1 MTSRDDE
8 NGELNEEE
16 EAGQFALY
24 DAGVFQTINNMPTE
38 KRDCLNIQ
46 EINLGNS
53 NITKFSIEVDSFKD
67 LNKPLCSFSIAA
79 SQRIIKRCPLSIS
92 ITTTTRSPNSKIG
105 DSRRCVTV

>member
-16 EAGQFALY
+16 ETGQFALY

-67 LNKPLCSFSIAA
+67 LNKPLCSFSKLYDRGLECYLT
-79 SQRIIKRCPLSIS
+79 QGKKQKFKP
-92 ITTTTRSPNSKIG
+92 PNGFIG
-105 DSRRCVTV
+105 GSRFD